1 MSKKTEIR
9 NRNRAVTAFNMRQSG
24 CTYNHIAEHL
34 GVKPHQV
41 KSLVLLGERL
51 ESLKE
56 DA

>member
-9 NRNRAVTAFNMRQSG
+9 NRNRAVTAYNLRLSG
-24 CTYNHIAEHL
+24 HTYNHIAGHL

-41 KSLVLLGERL
+41 KGLILLGERL

-56 DA
+56 EV